1 MVTLATVIPDAVLIG
16 LVYLQY
22 HLLPSGITTQVMDGI
37 VPELTGIVLA
47 DEIFLG
53 ERPCYQSV
61 VEELLQAFRR
71 VDDAESEMFVGC
83 KQDGM
88 IVKQSWRMQF
98 FRLNRDI
105 TDNDRL
111 YAHCLP
117 HLDIEGIGI
126 RHAVKLFIGS
136 ELIDFA
142 VLLNGEVH
150 MPCGFWL
157 VFLACLVASADE

>member
-1 MVTLATVIPDAVLIG
+1 MTFKDSPDGRCHHTGILTESQYHAFRDKVIDSLLVLREFEHVGIALALCQADADVVTLAVVFPDAVLIG

-61 VEELLQAFRR
+61 VEELLQAFCR
-71 VDDAESEMFVGC
+71 VDDAKSEMLVGG

-88 IVKQSWRMQF
+88 IVKQCR
-98 FRLNRDI
+98 
-105 TDNDRL
+105 
-111 YAHCLP
+111 
-117 HLDIEGIGI
+117 
-126 RHAVKLFIGS
+126 
-136 ELIDFA
+136 
-142 VLLNGEVH
+142 
-150 MPCGFWL
+150 
-157 VFLACLVASADE
+157 